1 MSFAEINKL
10 EYLKFNPT
18 PANIEK
24 ATDLITDGINFQF
37 PLDSSTQFAKF
48 KKLIV
53 LLVKSTDN
61 SLSHRFIHTC
71 EKDGMIIGLIIAY
84 KIKDIRVPGLILSII
99 KMVISFSL
107 SGLMFYCSEL
117 KNIIFNNE
125 LSRNDF
131 IISYIAVDKTNRQKG
146 IGEFLLEKTIDR
158 VYKNKEVGRIK
169 LYVSESNFPAIKLY
183 DNFEFK
189 TIKKVGNNRLMC
201 LEID

>member
-10 EYLKFNPT
+10 KYLKFNPT
-18 PANIEK
+18 SANIEK
-24 ATDLITDGINFQF
+24 ATNLIIDGVNFQF
-37 PLDSSTQFAKF
+37 PLDSSTQFTKL

-61 SLSHRFIHTC
+61 SLSHRYIHTC
-71 EKDGMIIGLIIAY
+71 EKDGIIIGLIIAY
-84 KIKDIRVPGLILSII
+84 SIKDIRIQGLILSII

-117 KNIIFNNE
+117 GSIILNKE
-125 LSRNDF
+125 LSKKDF
-131 IISYIAVDKTNRQKG
+131 IISYIAVDKINRQSG
-146 IGEFLLEKTIDR
+146 IGKFLLEKTIDR
-158 VYKNKEVGRIK
+158 VYKNKEIERIK

-183 DNFEFK
+183 DDFEFK
-189 TIKKVGNNRLMC
+189 FMKKVGNNRLMC

>member
-1 MSFAEINKL
+1 MSFTDINRLKF
-10 EYLKFNPT
+10 LKFNPT

-24 ATDLITDGINFQF
+24 ATDLIIDGINFQF
-37 PLDSSTQFAKF
+37 PLDLSTQFTKL
-48 KKLIV
+48 KKLIE

-61 SLSHRFIHTC
+61 SLSHRYIHTC

-84 KIKDIRVPGLILSII
+84 SIKDIKIPGLILSII

-117 KNIIFNNE
+117 RNIIFNKE
-125 LSRNDF
+125 LSKKDF
-131 IISYIAVDKTNRQKG
+131 IISYIAVDKINRRSG
-146 IGEFLLEKTIDR
+146 IGEFLLEKTIDSA
-158 VYKNKEVGRIK
+158 YKNKKVKRIK

-183 DNFEFK
+183 DDFEFK
-189 TIKKVGNNRLMC
+189 MIKKVGNNRLMC